1 MRAFHVFFRR
11 MAVLLGLFCWLAA
24 ISIASGEEC
33 IAKPGTFT
41 PGHCPAH
48 GCCPKHRCCP
58 TVCRCLPLGRC
69 RPPLKDSPR
78 GGDDDEPRGGD
89 VPNGMFMSPPPVG
102 TVEGARR
109 GFELPTLSMTLPEMT
124 LSMPRI
130 RFRGLSRLS
139 QEARMHTEGGIA
151 PFFHAPTAGLP
162 TALAT
167 AAGLARGG
175 DDDEGRGG
183 DDDEDDRDSKRSGD
197 DDQDSGKDSPKD
209 QKRSGAD
216 EKKCSQ
222 KEPVET
228 PPAQDCKCGN
238 HHPGQAATSRHP
250 ASPDEVHARLRQ
262 LREQVESQHAGLR
275 QNLKELS
282 ELEARLNDRLEP
294 TSPVSKQEPLT
305 PPKPLPDSASSR
317 RPIYHLPPVSSSDA
331 LDRAA
336 YWAPIPSDSLTRNSP
351 SPARPPR
358 MLRPTPERLPDIDEQ

>member
-1 MRAFHVFFRR
+1 
-11 MAVLLGLFCWLAA
+11 
-24 ISIASGEEC
+24 
-33 IAKPGTFT
+33 
-41 PGHCPAH
+41 
-48 GCCPKHRCCP
+48 
-58 TVCRCLPLGRC
+58 
-69 RPPLKDSPR
+69 
-78 GGDDDEPRGGD
+78 
-89 VPNGMFMSPPPVG
+89 
-102 TVEGARR
+102 
-109 GFELPTLSMTLPEMT
+109 MTLPEMT